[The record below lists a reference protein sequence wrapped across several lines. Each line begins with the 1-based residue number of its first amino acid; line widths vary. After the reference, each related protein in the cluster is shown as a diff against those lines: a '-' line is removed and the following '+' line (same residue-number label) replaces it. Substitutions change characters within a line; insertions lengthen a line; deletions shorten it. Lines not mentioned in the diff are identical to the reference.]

1 MTTVIEMKDRQDFRD
16 ETETTDMA
24 LFVRTSDESMLD
36 WDRQRII
43 DALLRET
50 YVDFDT
56 AKEIAR
62 EVEELIATSRIR
74 MITAPLIRELVD
86 TKLIERGLEQARR
99 MHTRLG
105 MPLYDVDQL
114 ILHPNKENA
123 NVPHGPEATNLTL
136 AERIKKEYA
145 LLGVFSEEV
154 ADAHMRGDIHLHDL
168 GFIDRPY
175 CSGQSLEYIKRF
187 GLSLPNSIAMAKPAK
202 HPEVLL
208 AHMVKFAAALQS
220 NFAGAIG
227 WDSVNLF
234 FAPYLVGMSNRELE
248 QLAQMMIFEFSQQA
262 VARGG
267 QAIFTDLNL
276 YWEVPKHFEA
286 VPAVGPSGQFTGKTY
301 SDYANEAQ
309 RFARALFDVYR
320 EGDGSGRPFFFP
332 KPLVHITEKFF
343 KTPGHVD
350 FLHHICDVASEKG
363 NTYFVF
369 DRGETAKISECCRL
383 SFKLEH
389 SDLCDAQEPWKMR
402 YCALQNVTLNLPRIA
417 YLSKGDD
424 TQLFSKV
431 AEFVEMAV
439 KAHLEKKAFIEKL
452 LSIGERGPLALLAM
466 ERDGA
471 PYLRMHRASFLIGM
485 VGLNELVQVH
495 TGHEMHQSKQAFK
508 FGLKVIAHMKLM
520 VEKFSQRY
528 GMRFVLEQTPA
539 ESTAYRF
546 AKLDL
551 KFHSPRSGHIVKG
564 DLSRGEVYYTNS
576 TYLNSSAVLNPI
588 ERVRQE
594 GLFHPLIEGGA
605 LTHIW
610 LGEAKPSASSL
621 ANFVIKTFQLTQ
633 NDQIAFSP
641 EFTTCN
647 LCHRTSRGLQTSCS
661 YCGSK
666 DVDGITRIT
675 GYFTKVSS
683 WNKGK
688 LGELRDRYRNQGFF
702 EQVEE
707 GTMVKAVS

>member
-1 MTTVIEMKDRQDFRD
+1 MSEIIQIKEGDRGLREEF
-16 ETETTDMA
+16 ETTDMA
-24 LFVRTSDESMLD
+24 LFVRTSEESMHG
-36 WDRQRII
+36 WDRQRIV

-50 YVDFDT
+50 YVDIDT
-56 AKEIAR
+56 AREIAK
-62 EVEELIATSRIR
+62 EVEELIFTSKIK
-74 MITAPLIRELVD
+74 MITAPLVRELVD
-86 TKLIERGLEQARR
+86 TKLIERGLEQARK

-145 LLGVFSEEV
+145 LLSVFSEEI

-220 NFAGAIG
+220 HFAGAIG
-227 WDSVNLF
+227 WDAVNIF
-234 FAPYLVGMSNRELE
+234 FAPYLVGMSDRELE

-276 YWEVPKHFEA
+276 YWEIPKHFER
-286 VPAVGPSGQFTGKTY
+286 VPAIGPGGEMTGKTY
-301 SDYANEAQ
+301 SDYLEESQ
-309 RFARALFDVYR
+309 RFAWALFDVFK

-343 KTPGHVD
+343 QTPRHMD
-350 FLHHICDVASEKG
+350 FLYHISEVASEKG
-363 NTYFVF
+363 NTYYVF

-383 SFKLEH
+383 SFKLEQ
-389 SDLCDAQEPWKMR
+389 SDFEDAQQPWRMR

-417 YLSKGDD
+417 YLAKGDD
-424 TQLFSKV
+424 TKLFSKV
-431 AEFVEMAV
+431 TEFVELAV
-439 KAHLEKKAFIEKL
+439 KAHLEKKQFIEKL
-452 LSIGERGPLALLAM
+452 LSLGEKGPLALLAM
-466 ERDGA
+466 RRDGI
-471 PYLRMHRASFLIGM
+471 PYLRMDRASFLIGM
-485 VGLNELVQVH
+485 VGLNELVQIH
-495 TGHEMHQSKQAFK
+495 TGQEMHQSKQAFK
-508 FGLKVIAHMKLM
+508 FGLKVIAHMKLL
-520 VEKFSQRY
+520 VDKLSERHR
-528 GMRFVLEQTPA
+528 MRFVLEQTPA

-551 KFHSPRSGHIVKG
+551 KYHSPKSGHIVKG

-576 TYLNSSAVLNPI
+576 THLNVSAPINPI
-588 ERVRQE
+588 ERVKQE
-594 GLFHPLIEGGA
+594 GLFHPLIEAGA
-605 LTHIW
+605 LTHLW
-610 LGEAKPSASSL
+610 LGEAKPSKESI
-621 ANFVIKTFQLTQ
+621 ANFVIKTFRQTQ

-647 LCHRTSRGLQTSCS
+647 ACHRTSRGLQPSCS

-666 DVDGITRIT
+666 EVDGITRIT
-675 GYFTKVSS
+675 GYFTKLSS

-688 LGELRDRYRNQGFF
+688 MGELRNRYRNQAFIETRGG
-702 EQVEE
+702 E
-707 GTMVKAVS
+707 TILLA

>member
-1 MTTVIEMKDRQDFRD
+1 MATVIEMKGDHQEFK
-16 ETETTDMA
+16 EEVETTDMA
-24 LFVRTSDESMLD
+24 LFVRASDEAMYG
-36 WDRQRII
+36 WDRQKIV
-43 DALLRET
+43 DALIRET

-62 EVEELIATSRIR
+62 EVEDLIATSKIK

-86 TKLIERGLEQARR
+86 TKLIERGLEQARK

-145 LLGVFSEEV
+145 LLSVFSQEV

-220 NFAGAIG
+220 HFAGAIG
-227 WDSVNLF
+227 WDSINLF
-234 FAPYLVGMSNRELE
+234 FAPYLEGLSDPELE

-276 YWEVPKHFEA
+276 YWEIPKHFEN
-286 VPAVGPSGQFTGKTY
+286 VPAIGPGGKFTGKTY
-301 SDYANEAQ
+301 SDYLKESQ
-309 RFARALFDVYR
+309 RFAKALFDVYQ

-343 KTPGHVD
+343 QTPGHMD
-350 FLHHICDVASEKG
+350 FLYHICDVASEKG

-383 SFKLEH
+383 SFKLDQTDFE
-389 SDLCDAQEPWKMR
+389 DAKQPWRMR

-417 YLSKGDD
+417 YLAKGEDSK
-424 TQLFSKV
+424 LFSKI
-431 AEFVEMAV
+431 AEVVEMTV
-439 KAHLEKKAFIEKL
+439 KAHLEKKLFIEKL
-452 LSIGERGPLALLAM
+452 LSLGEKGPLALLAM
-466 ERDGA
+466 DRDGS
-471 PYLRMHRASFLIGM
+471 PYLRMHRASFLVGM
-485 VGLNELVQVH
+485 VGLNELVQIH
-495 TGHEMHQSKQAFK
+495 TGQEMHQSKSAFK
-508 FGLKVIAHMKLM
+508 FGLKVIAHMKLL
-520 VEKFSQRY
+520 VDKFSQRY

-551 KFHSPRSGHIVKG
+551 KYHSPKSGHIVKG
-564 DLSRGEVYYTNS
+564 DISKGEVYYTNS
-576 TYLNSSAVLNPI
+576 TYLNNSAVLNPI

-594 GLFHPLIEGGA
+594 GLFHPLIEAGA

-610 LGEAKPSASSL
+610 LGEARPSKSSL
-621 ANFVIKTFQLTQ
+621 ANFVMKTFQWTQ

-647 LCHRTSRGLQTSCS
+647 SCSRTSRSLRSSCA
-661 YCGSK
+661 YCGSE

-688 LGELRDRYRNQGFF
+688 IGELRNRYRNQAFL
-702 EQVEE
+702 EE
-707 GTMVKAVS
+707 KEGGMALEV

>member
-1 MTTVIEMKDRQDFRD
+1 MATVIEMKEDHQEFK
-16 ETETTDMA
+16 EEVETTDMA
-24 LFVRTSDESMLD
+24 LFVRTSDEAMLG
-36 WDRQRII
+36 WDRQRIV
-43 DALLRET
+43 DALMRET

-56 AKEIAR
+56 AKGIAR
-62 EVEELIATSRIR
+62 EVEDLIATSKIKL
-74 MITAPLIRELVD
+74 ITAPLIRELVD
-86 TKLIERGLEQARR
+86 TKLVERGLEQARK

-145 LLGVFSEEV
+145 LLTVFSQDI

-208 AHMVKFAAALQS
+208 AHMVKFAAALQGH
-220 NFAGAIG
+220 FAGAIG
-227 WDSVNLF
+227 WDSINLF
-234 FAPYLVGMSNRELE
+234 FAPYLVGMSDQELE

-276 YWEVPKHFEA
+276 YWEIPKHFEN
-286 VPAVGPSGQFTGKTY
+286 VPAIGPGGEFTGKTY
-301 SDYANEAQ
+301 SDYLKESQ
-309 RFARALFDVYR
+309 RFAKALFDVYQ

-343 KTPGHVD
+343 QTPGHAD
-350 FLHHICDVASEKG
+350 FLYHICEVASEKG

-383 SFKLEH
+383 SFKLDQT
-389 SDLCDAQEPWKMR
+389 DLEDAKQPWKMR

-417 YLSKGDD
+417 YLAKGEDSK
-424 TQLFSKV
+424 LFSKI
-431 AEFVEMAV
+431 AEFIELAV
-439 KAHLEKKAFIEKL
+439 KAHLEKKLFIEKL
-452 LSIGERGPLALLAM
+452 LSLGEKGPLALLAM
-466 ERDGA
+466 DRDGS
-471 PYLRMHRASFLIGM
+471 PYLRMHRASFLVGM
-485 VGLNELVQVH
+485 VGLNELVQIH
-495 TGHEMHQSKQAFK
+495 AGQEMHQSKQAFK
-508 FGLKVIAHMKLM
+508 FGLKVIAHMKLL
-520 VEKFSQRY
+520 VDKFSQRY

-551 KFHSPRSGHIVKG
+551 KYHSPKSGHIVKG
-564 DLSRGEVYYTNS
+564 DISKGEVYYTNS
-576 TYLNSSAVLNPI
+576 TYLNNSAVLNPI

-594 GLFHPLIEGGA
+594 GLFHPLIEAGA

-610 LGEAKPSASSL
+610 LGEARPLRSSL

-647 LCHRTSRGLQTSCS
+647 SCNRTNRGLRSSCA
-661 YCGSK
+661 YCGSE

-675 GYFTKVSS
+675 GYFTKLSS

-688 LGELRDRYRNQGFF
+688 IGELRNRYRNQTFLK
-702 EQVEE
+702 EKEE
-707 GTMVKAVS
+707 GMAVEAS